1 MPGLPWD
8 DAGALQRCLKTDLS
22 AARKAGDAALV
33 TVLRTLMGAI
43 ANAEAVELDPSQ
55 PKEVAGWAEVPR
67 RRLTGEDLSGIVRRE
82 AADLRAAAVE
92 YEQHGQ
98 PQEAARL
105 RRSAG
110 FVDRY
115 LEGPA

>member
-1 MPGLPWD
+1 MAGRPWD
-8 DAGALQRCLKTDLS
+8 DPRALQRRLKADLS
-22 AARKAGDAALV
+22 AALKTRDAQLV
-33 TVLRTLMGAI
+33 AVIRTLMAAI

-55 PKEVAGWAEVPR
+55 PKEVQGWAEAPR
-67 RRLTGEDLSGIVRRE
+67 RRLTGEDLSGIMGRE

-98 PQEAARL
+98 AQEAGRL

-115 LEGPA
+115 LEGPV